1 MSEAARKAALG
12 SLERIARSARPE
24 AWIAIGSLDEVVRA
38 ADAVE
43 DSLPLSGLTLA
54 VKDNIDVLGLPT
66 TAAHPGL
73 ETRPERSARAVE
85 LLVEA
90 GAVVVGKTNLD
101 QLATGLVGTRSPY
114 GACRNAHDPTRIAGG
129 SSSGSAVAV
138 ALGEVDLALGTDT
151 AGSGRVPNAL
161 NGVVGLKPTRGLVS
175 NRGVWPACAPY
186 DSVTTVTRS
195 VGEGVAALAILAGHD
210 PEDPWSRPAP
220 ASTPVLG
227 ATLRIGV
234 PRAVDLVSLDAHA
247 ENAWR
252 ATLHRL
258 DAIGEVVEIDL
269 SPYLEAGELLY
280 GGAFIAERWRSF
292 GPELAAAS
300 EGADPIVAGIVGAA
314 QSVTADE
321 YLRDRDTLQV
331 LRQRFQ
337 PTLDEIDVFAV
348 PTVGIAP
355 SHADVAA
362 DPIGVN
368 SRLGRFTNGCNL
380 LDLCAAAVPWGRR
393 GDGIP
398 FGVTFLGPAFA
409 DPVAALAGARLLGE
423 PDPPI
428 PPWARWQSLVVFGA
442 HMRGEPLE
450 RELLAQGGKYVRD
463 VVTAARY
470 RLFALETSPSK
481 PAIVRTPEGGAA
493 IEGELWVM
501 PAAGFGSFVAAIP
514 APLGVGKVELS
525 DGEMYP
531 GFLGEAAA
539 VHDAPD
545 ISHHGGWRS
554 YRASFTRQS
563 HT

>member
-24 AWIAIGSLDEVVRA
+24 AWITVGSADDVMRA

-43 DSLPLSGLTLA
+43 DSLPLAGLTLA

-114 GACRNAHDPTRIAGG
+114 GACRNVHDPTRIAGG

-151 AGSGRVPNAL
+151 AGSGRVPSAL

-175 NRGVWPACAPY
+175 NRGVRPACAPY

-195 VGEGVAALAILAGHD
+195 VGEGVAALAIIAGHD
-210 PEDPWSRPAP
+210 PEDPWSRPPP
-220 ASTPVLG
+220 ASTPVVG

-234 PRAVDLVSLDAHA
+234 PRKGDLVGLDSHA

-252 ATLHRL
+252 RTMRRL
-258 DAIGEVVEIDL
+258 EAIGEVVEIDL

-280 GGAFIAERWRSF
+280 GGAFVAERWRSF
-292 GPELAAAS
+292 GPELEAAN

-314 QSVTADE
+314 RAVTAEE

-331 LRQRFQ
+331 LRQHFQ

-355 SHADVAA
+355 SHAEVAG

-393 GDGIP
+393 DDGIP

-409 DPVAALAGARLLGE
+409 DPVVALAGARLIGE
-423 PDPPI
+423 SDPPM
-428 PPWARWQSLVVFGA
+428 PPWARWQTLVVFGA
-442 HMRGEPLE
+442 HMRGEPLDH
-450 RELLAQGGKYVRD
+450 ELRALGGKYVRD
-463 VVTAARY
+463 VVTAGRY
-470 RLFALETSPSK
+470 RLFTLGTSPAK
-481 PAIVRTPEGGAA
+481 PALVRVQDGGAA
-493 IEGELWVM
+493 IKGELWVL
-501 PAAGFGSFVAAIP
+501 PAAGLGTFVGAIP

-525 DGEMYP
+525 DGEVHS

-539 VHDAPD
+539 LRDAFD

-554 YRASFTRQS
+554 YLASFTRPS